1 MAVRA
6 VLIAAA
12 MSWALPALAQ
22 PTTPPESVKYISA
35 QDLDHALMTPEKGRV
50 YSGHVVDRHDTYWSE
65 FMKRFDHGNLI
76 EYHAHWYDYITVL
89 SGEGSVTYGG
99 TVTGATGTDEQ
110 RGGTMTGGTVQVIGP
125 GDYIQIPPGV
135 PHIINAAPGQ
145 TLRFVIFKHKAA

>member
-1 MAVRA
+1 MRL
-6 VLIAAA
+6 LIAAA
-12 MSWALPALAQ
+12 LLLAAPALAQ
-22 PTTPPESVKYISA
+22 PASPPETVKYISA
-35 QDLDHALMTPEKGRV
+35 QALDQALMTPEKGKV

-65 FMKRFDHGNLI
+65 FMKRFDHGNVI

-89 SGEGSVTYGG
+89 SGDGSVTYGG

-110 RGGTMTGGTVQVIGP
+110 RGGTMTGGTVQVIKP

-145 TLRFVIFKHKAA
+145 TLRFVIFKHKAG